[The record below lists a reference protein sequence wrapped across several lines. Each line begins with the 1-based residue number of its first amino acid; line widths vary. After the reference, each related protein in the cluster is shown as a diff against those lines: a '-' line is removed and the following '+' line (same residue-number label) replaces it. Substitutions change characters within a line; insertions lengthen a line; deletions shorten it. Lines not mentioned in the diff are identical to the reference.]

1 MSEEEMT
8 KKENLRDSAKGI
20 LDVLNRVNGNM
31 NLLGGESP
39 CDVRENVEL
48 DGAVEELFV
57 LLNDIRYLANR
68 IALVSDEI
76 VERI

>member
-1 MSEEEMT
+1 MSEEKMT

-20 LDVLNRVNGNM
+20 LDVLHRVNGNM
-31 NLLGGESP
+31 NLLGGEPP
-39 CDVRENVEL
+39 CDAQESIEP

-57 LLNDIRYLANR
+57 LLNDIRYLANQ
-68 IALVSDEI
+68 IAQVSDEI